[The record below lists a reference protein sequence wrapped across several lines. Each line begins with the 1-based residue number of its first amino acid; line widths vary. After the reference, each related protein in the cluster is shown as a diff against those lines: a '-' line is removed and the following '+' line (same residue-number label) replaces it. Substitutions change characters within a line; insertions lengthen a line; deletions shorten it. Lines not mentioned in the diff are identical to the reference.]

1 MTAHSPPVER
11 PIVRILAGVAGR
23 SLALMVGM
31 AIGSVDALTTR
42 RAQYIPHPAPALQ
55 PMVVGVSG
63 GALAATA
70 VALGMSRDRAR
81 QLAIDHPEH
90 EILGARSFHGLLT
103 RRVLYPQARIRELA
117 HAFAGDRTFA
127 DFALG
132 PPGSEPHRTASSLLI
147 PVYAAGQG
155 TLLLP
160 RDLPKLGLAD
170 LPVADAIVA
179 ATRIP
184 GALPAAVGLDNVF
197 DGGCQ
202 YRVPREIFAQDRAL
216 ILDLYGPEPHD
227 SRGGLIFPLLHPA
240 LPAIAHRPRPFR
252 DLSLCESTI
261 FAHQRYGAALSA
273 PACTSAELFDTGYDI
288 ATTWIR
294 TRTDEQ
300 LLHIVDDHVLGSPS
314 EGHGGDR
321 QPADDLSRAVA
332 E

>member
-1 MTAHSPPVER
+1 MTDQSSTAER

-31 AIGSVDALTTR
+31 SIGSVDALTAR
-42 RAQYIPHPAPALQ
+42 RAQYLGPTAPALQ
-55 PMVVGVSG
+55 PVVVGVSG

-70 VALGMSRDRAR
+70 TALGMTRDRAR
-81 QLAIDHPEH
+81 MLAIDHPEH
-90 EILGARSFHGLLT
+90 EILGTRSLRGLMT
-103 RRVLYPQARIRELA
+103 QRALYPHARIRELA

-132 PPGSEPHRTASSLLI
+132 PPGSEPHRVASSLLI
-147 PVYAAGQG
+147 PVYAAGHG

-184 GALPAAVGLDNVF
+184 GALPAAAGLDDVF

-202 YRVPREIFAQDRAL
+202 YRVPRDIFAADPAL
-216 ILDLYGPEPHD
+216 VLDLYGPEPHD
-227 SRGGLIFPLLHPA
+227 SRGGLIFPLLHPS
-240 LPAIAHRPRPFR
+240 LPSIAHRPRPFR
-252 DLSLCESTI
+252 DRTLRESTI
-261 FAHQRYGAALSA
+261 FAHRRYGAALSA
-273 PACTSAELFDTGYDI
+273 PAQTSEELFDTGYDI

-294 TRTDEQ
+294 TRTEEQ
-300 LLHIVDDHVLGSPS
+300 LRHVVDAHVLGPS
-314 EGHGGDR
+314 EAVSTADR
-321 QPADDLSRAVA
+321 QRTAGLSHAVT